1 MLITI
6 ITNETSG
13 AEFMEIYA
21 DYDEIHRETFSPEY
35 FINRVIDTNRLPGK
49 SYADKK
55 ALLRNQAIDYSLQNN
70 FVMYGSDLVEIGAYF
85 EKYGKRYGLI
95 KEFRENGII

>member
-6 ITNETSG
+6 IVNETSG
-13 AEFMEIYA
+13 AEFVEVYA
-21 DYDEIHRETFSPEY
+21 DYDEMHRETFSPDY

-55 ALLRNQAIDYSLQNN
+55 ALLRDQAIDYSLQNN

>member
-13 AEFMEIYA
+13 AEFMEIYT
-21 DYDEIHRETFSPEY
+21 DYDEMHRETFSPEY

-55 ALLRNQAIDYSLQNN
+55 ALLRDQAIDYSLQNN

>member
-21 DYDEIHRETFSPEY
+21 DYDEMHRKTFSPEY

-55 ALLRNQAIDYSLQNN
+55 ALLRDQAIDYSLQNN

>member
-6 ITNETSG
+6 ITNETSS

-21 DYDEIHRETFSPEY
+21 DYDEMHRETFSPEY

-55 ALLRNQAIDYSLQNN
+55 ALLRDQAIDYSLQNN

>member
-6 ITNETSG
+6 TTNEISG
-13 AEFMEIYA
+13 AEFMETFA
-21 DYDEIHRETFSPEY
+21 DYEEMHRETFSPEY
-35 FINRVIDTNRLPGK
+35 LISRVINTERLPGK
-49 SYADKK
+49 TYADKK
-55 ALLRNQAIDYSLQNN
+55 ALLRDQAIDYSLQNN
-70 FVMYGSDLVEIGAYF
+70 FVIYGSDLVEIGAYF

>member
-13 AEFMEIYA
+13 AEFMERYA
-21 DYDEIHRETFSPEY
+21 DYDEMHRETFSPEY

-55 ALLRNQAIDYSLQNN
+55 ALLRDQAIDYSLQNN
-70 FVMYGSDLVEIGAYF
+70 FTMYWSEFAAIEDYF
-85 EKYGKRYGLI
+85 EKYGRRYGLI